1 MKLIISEKTTD
12 SKIDNRLERLSKVLT
27 KEQIDN
33 LRKFIIEYKGIIQK
47 NPDAI
52 QSYSKVIT
60 AEQLKLNIIIKTAK
74 SMNIIERLFCL

>member
-47 NPDAI
+47 NPDTI